1 MSSHSAIGPF
11 VLTRELM
18 PVLNQTA
25 AEPNS
30 DVRVVVVCRILSMET
45 FSIYTSF

>member
-1 MSSHSAIGPF
+1 MPSYSVISPF

-25 AEPNS
+25 AEANP
-30 DVRVVVVCRILSMET
+30 DVRVVVVCRVLSPRT
-45 FSIYTSF
+45 FSI